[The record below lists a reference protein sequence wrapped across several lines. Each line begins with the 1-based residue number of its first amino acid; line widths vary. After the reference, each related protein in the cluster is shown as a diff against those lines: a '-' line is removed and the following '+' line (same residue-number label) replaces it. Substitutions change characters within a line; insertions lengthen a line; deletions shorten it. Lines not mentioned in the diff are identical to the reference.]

1 MKINELLKN
10 FRINKNISIDDI
22 SKKTKIST
30 DILKKY
36 ESGKLIPTYVDIE
49 KISRFYK
56 VNISEILEFSNNVVI
71 TEDIYNIIK
80 DSNILRNQKKSL
92 ITIFLLCIGI
102 CMLLMSYFIEGST
115 INEFISG
122 FLIGSSIVVI
132 FTSLL
137 LGLKK

>member
-49 KISRFYK
+49 KISKFYK